1 MISYITDDKLE
12 IKKECLVIFSAKWCG
27 PCRMLEPVLEEVK
40 DKIKIIKID
49 VDKNENLCKKYG
61 VMSVPT
67 LIHFKEN
74 EKEESIGYKTKEEL
88 LAWLGK

>member
-1 MISYITDDKLE
+1 MITYITDDKLE
-12 IKKECLVIFSAKWCG
+12 IKEECLVIFSAKWCG